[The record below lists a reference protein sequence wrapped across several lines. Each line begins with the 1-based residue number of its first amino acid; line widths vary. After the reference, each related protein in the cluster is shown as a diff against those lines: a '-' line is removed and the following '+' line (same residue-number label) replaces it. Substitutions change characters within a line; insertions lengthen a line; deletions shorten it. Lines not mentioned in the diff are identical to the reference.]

1 MSSCDKGFSIILFF
15 WWGGGTTL
23 KLCPLF
29 VQLFS
34 SVSLTKYF
42 LYFPPLQQNFLKFPL
57 F

>member
-15 WWGGGTTL
+15 LVGGTTL

-34 SVSLTKYF
+34 SVSLTSYF